1 MFTNLTLSSTTFS
14 VEVSG
19 TLPAAYPNNAL
30 ATLYFVNPDPTASP
44 GFAVSDFAGAET
56 RSFLGSGQDALC
68 LTGGSAWGDYAMAS
82 FSQPLA
88 PGEAL
93 SGTLSG
99 TWAGGAVLDVSG
111 VSALNVFWGSDE
123 SQGVTAAAI
132 TGGVP
137 VGSQVPVNVVPEAKA
152 EMLAALGCTAFWL
165 PRRRQRARHMAE

>member
-1 MFTNLTLSSTTFS
+1 MALNAASAGAALVFTNLTLTSTSFS

-19 TLPAAYPNNAL
+19 TLPAAYPDNGL
-30 ATLYFVNPDPTASP
+30 AILYFVNPDAAASP

-88 PGEAL
+88 PGEAVT
-93 SGTLSG
+93 GILSG
-99 TWAGGAVLDVSG
+99 TWAGAAVFDFSK

-137 VGSQVPVNVVPEAKA
+137 VGTQVPVNGVDRKSVV
-152 EMLAALGCTAFWL
+152 
-165 PRRRQRARHMAE
+165 